1 MRTKRSKSGKP
12 TLRRKSWRPVLTR
25 SALALTFGAL
35 WATQAFAQTFG
46 DIFTEM
52 RSSQLGPAAD
62 ILGTISFVLGVVFAI
77 MAVMAMIKRSRNTND
92 GSVES
97 GRILMLSV
105 AAACM
110 VALPTFLNVG
120 VASIFG
126 TGANQSSVDG
136 QLRSLN

>member
-1 MRTKRSKSGKP
+1 
-12 TLRRKSWRPVLTR
+12 LI
-25 SALALTFGAL
+25 FGTL

-92 GSVES
+92 SSVETGS
-97 GRILMLSV
+97 ILMLSV

-110 VALPTFLNVG
+110 VAIPTFLNVG

-126 TGANQSSVDG
+126 TGANQSSVDAP
-136 QLRSLN
+136 LRSLN